1 MWYDKITAIFKYR
14 DLRNKVLFVLAM
26 MVVFRLAANIPI
38 PGVDR
43 DALAS
48 FFETNQFFGLMNVF
62 TGGTLE
68 NLSIVMLGLGPY
80 ITATIIMQLLTLIF
94 PKLKEIYQESGEE
107 GKRKFTQYGRILTV
121 PLAGLQSFAML
132 RLLQSQGALGE
143 FTSSSLITSIITIT
157 AGCVFLMWIG
167 ELITEKGIGNGISL
181 LIFAGI
187 ISSVPSQIGQTII
200 TWDPSQ
206 LPSWLLFF
214 IASIIIIIGVVIINE
229 ARRNVPVSYAKRI
242 RGRRMYGGAQTYL
255 PMMLNPAGVIPIIF
269 ALSIMMLPGMFASMF
284 VDTSIPVVS
293 SFANILN
300 NLFQNQLIYGICYFV
315 LVVLF
320 TYFYTAVTFDPNSIA
335 ENLQKMG
342 GFIPGLRPGKQ
353 TADFLHYILNRVLL
367 IGAFFL
373 GFIAVM
379 PSIIQGFT
387 GITTFNFAV
396 GGTSLLI
403 IVSVILETSKQIK
416 SQLEMRE
423 YE

>member
-43 DALAS
+43 NALAS

>member
-1 MWYDKITAIFKYR
+1 MDFSKIIAIFKYR
-14 DLRNKVLFVLAM
+14 DLRSKVLFVLAM
-26 MVVFRLAANIPI
+26 MVVFRMAANIPI

-94 PKLKEIYQESGEE
+94 PKLKEMYQESGEE

-121 PLAGLQSFAML
+121 PLAALQSFAML
-132 RLLQSQGALGE
+132 RLLQSQGALGQ
-143 FTSSSLITSIITIT
+143 FTTSSLVNSIITIT

-187 ISSVPSQIGQTII
+187 ISSVPAQIGQTIM
-200 TWDPSQ
+200 TWDPSH
-206 LPSWLLFF
+206 LPSYLLFLA
-214 IASIIIIIGVVIINE
+214 ASIIIIVGVVIINE

-255 PMMLNPAGVIPIIF
+255 PMMINPAGVIPIIF
-269 ALSIMMLPGMFASMF
+269 ALSIMMIPGMFGSMLA
-284 VDTSIPVVS
+284 DTSIPFVS
-293 SFANILN
+293 GFANIIN
-300 NLFQNQLIYGICYFV
+300 NLFQNQLIYGVCYFI

-320 TYFYTAVTFDPNSIA
+320 TYFYTAVTFDPESIA
-335 ENLQKMG
+335 DNLQKMG

-353 TADFLHYILNRVLL
+353 TAQFLSHILNRVLL
-367 IGAFFL
+367 IGALFL
-373 GFIAVM
+373 GLIAVM

-423 YE
+423 YD